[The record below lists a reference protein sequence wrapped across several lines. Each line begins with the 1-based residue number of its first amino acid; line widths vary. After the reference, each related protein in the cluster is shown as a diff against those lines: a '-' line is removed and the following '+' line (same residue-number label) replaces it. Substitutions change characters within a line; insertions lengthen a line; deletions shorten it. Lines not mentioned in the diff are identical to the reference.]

1 MSTTMIAPSEV
12 VRTPKALYEVLP
24 NGRWKFNIDHTT
36 LQSFTTCERLFKF
49 KHLNNARRRGGFAFN
64 TAVGIWWSEVMSEFY
79 ESIHDNGKVTLG
91 EAVQSAVK
99 YWLRYD
105 MERFKTIALEKYQ
118 KFGGS
123 EIRVG
128 LRLNGSLRAGA
139 DAERYVNLPT
149 GAIAMVSEY
158 WTQRAEA
165 DARDWKILATESH
178 FGITDDLILAENEYV
193 IVNWTGRID
202 LAILDHQ
209 GRLIPVDFKTRD
221 YVDPAAILLDY
232 KPHPQTAGY
241 IVAMNHLAGQLGVPR
256 NVDRCMLIVCGRLTP
271 AEPRKKGNP
280 KKPRFA
286 QVYVPYSQS
295 ELAEWQEQT
304 LRKVSRMREALETN
318 FFITKEVSCHN
329 QFGSPCEF
337 REVCNKPPE
346 VRDAVLR
353 RDYEVILPWSPA
365 RPDDRN
371 VGKGEKS

>member
-1 MSTTMIAPSEV
+1 MSTTMTFPSEV
-12 VRTPKALYEVLP
+12 ARTPSALYEVLP
-24 NGRWKFNIDHTT
+24 DGRWKFNIDHTT

-49 KHLNNARRRGGFAFN
+49 KHLNNARRKGGFAFN
-64 TAVGIWWSEVMSEFY
+64 TAVGIWWSEVMSDFY
-79 ESIHDNGKVTLG
+79 ERIYDNGKVTLG

-99 YWLRYD
+99 HWLRHD
-105 MERFKTIALEKYQ
+105 MDRFKTIAPEKYQ

-123 EIRVG
+123 DIQVE
-128 LRLNGSLRAGA
+128 LNGT
-139 DAERYVNLPT
+139 YLPLPS
-149 GAIAMVSEY
+149 GAIAMASEY

-165 DARDWKILATESH
+165 DSHDWKIIATESH
-178 FGITDDLILAENEYV
+178 FGVNNDLILAENNFV
-193 IVNWTGRID
+193 VVNYMGRID
-202 LAILDHQ
+202 LGILDHQ
-209 GRLIPVDFKTRD
+209 GRFMPVDFKTKD

-241 IVAMNHLAGQLGVPR
+241 TVAMQRLAKALGICKD
-256 NVDRCMLIVCGRLTP
+256 VDRCMLVVCGRLTP

-329 QFGSPCEF
+329 QFGGPCEF

-365 RPDDRN
+365 CPDDRN
-371 VGKGEKS
+371 VGKGEKT